1 MLDKIADLR
10 HTNNM
15 NTPDI
20 PRDQSCQADNPE
32 LFRYFQRKLLKAGQ
46 LATPNWTEAEVV
58 QWLDTEAD
66 KYEYD
71 TLVENIW

>member
-1 MLDKIADLR
+1 
-10 HTNNM
+10 M

-20 PRDQSCQADNPE
+20 PRDQSCQTVNPN
-32 LFRYFQRKLLKAGQ
+32 LFKHFQLKLFKLTGHV
-46 LATPNWTEAEVV
+46 ATPNWTEAEVV

-71 TLVENIW
+71 TLAKNTW